1 MSPTATLVR
10 RRLSRGP
17 GVWFAAAAITAGLAL
32 AACGDSDS
40 STSAE
45 EVTVTPAVASNEI
58 DQVEQG
64 LAKAEAAYKR
74 GDADQAEE
82 LASTAYLE
90 HFELVEGPLEEA
102 DEELNESLEE
112 LIREE
117 LRTAITDG
125 APVSE
130 VQGLIDEANAGLREA
145 QKVLQQ
151 Q

>member
-1 MSPTATLVR
+1 M
-10 RRLSRGP
+10 
-17 GVWFAAAAITAGLAL
+17 
-32 AACGDSDS
+32 
-40 STSAE
+40 
-45 EVTVTPAVASNEI
+45 TPAIALGEI

-64 LAKAEAAYKR
+64 LAKAGAAYKR

-117 LRTAITDG
+117 LRAAITDG
-125 APVSE
+125 APVSD
-130 VQGLIDEANAGLREA
+130 VQGLIDEASDGLAEA